1 MRVNVRGVIYESVRE
16 CAAALG
22 VKPAAVYKA
31 MQRGTLDNLGQ
42 PPNAPK
48 PITIGGVSFP
58 SIAALAR
65 YIGKDTSHTRR
76 ALQAGGPRALR
87 NIAERVRNAR
97 KDRNAE

>member
-1 MRVNVRGVIYESVRE
+1 MRVKVRGTTYESVRE

-48 PITIGGVSFP
+48 SITIGDVSFP

-76 ALQAGGPRALR
+76 ALQAGPRALR

-97 KDRNAE
+97 KNSDVE